1 MVSSRT
7 LIPELKS
14 MINFKDCEISS
25 IEFDSREVKEGSIFF
40 ALKGLKE
47 DGSIFIEEAVD
58 RGAKIVLSEDA
69 FPENPRVMQVSNLR
83 SYLGIVSS
91 RFYDNPSTKLHT
103 FCVTGTNGKTSCVES
118 LSRLIKGTK
127 ENCGYISTIG
137 ISYDGQEIVR
147 ESQLTTPDP
156 VSLNKELFNINRSGS
171 NFAAIEASSHGLKQK
186 RISGLEIGT
195 AIFTSFSH
203 DHLDYHS
210 SLEDY
215 KNSKFSLFR
224 DYNPETSIIQIDS
237 DEGLEIFKEL
247 KLLERSVF
255 SVSSSEGADFSYS
268 CKRVEGLSLEISI
281 KSDQSNFSFHLDTL
295 STALAS
301 NVVCSFAALLLKGFD
316 LKDLLRSVEGLN
328 MPDGRMDLIQID
340 EKNICCI
347 DFAHTPEALQKSLN
361 EIRDSFE
368 GNIWCVFGCGGE
380 RDKAKRP
387 MMGSIAEKF
396 ADYVILTN
404 DNPRS
409 ESEEDIFN
417 DIVSGIKN
425 FSEIKVVKDRK
436 LAVFESLDFMLNNNE
451 KNIMLLAGKGHENY
465 QTLGSNTIEMN
476 DKAIVC
482 NYLERQGERKV

>member
-1 MVSSRT
+1 
-7 LIPELKS
+7 
-14 MINFKDCEISS
+14 
-25 IEFDSREVKEGSIFF
+25 
-40 ALKGLKE
+40 
-47 DGSIFIEEAVD
+47 
-58 RGAKIVLSEDA
+58 
-69 FPENPRVMQVSNLR
+69 
-83 SYLGIVSS
+83 
-91 RFYDNPSTKLHT
+91 
-103 FCVTGTNGKTSCVES
+103 
-118 LSRLIKGTK
+118 
-127 ENCGYISTIG
+127 
-137 ISYDGQEIVR
+137 
-147 ESQLTTPDP
+147 
-156 VSLNKELFNINRSGS
+156 
-171 NFAAIEASSHGLKQK
+171 
-186 RISGLEIGT
+186 
-195 AIFTSFSH
+195 
-203 DHLDYHS
+203 
-210 SLEDY
+210 
-215 KNSKFSLFR
+215 
-224 DYNPETSIIQIDS
+224 
-237 DEGLEIFKEL
+237 
-247 KLLERSVF
+247 
-255 SVSSSEGADFSYS
+255 
-268 CKRVEGLSLEISI
+268 
-281 KSDQSNFSFHLDTL
+281 
-295 STALAS
+295 
-301 NVVCSFAALLLKGFD
+301 
-316 LKDLLRSVEGLN
+316 

-465 QTLGSNTIEMN
+465 QTIGLNTIEMN